1 VVGAGLGGLALARVL
16 GQAGLA
22 PQMIERASGWEMA
35 GTGIHLPA
43 NGVRALQALGLE
55 PAVAA
60 RAVEIPRQRLL
71 DHRGRPLAEID
82 LGELWGAIGPGL
94 ALSRAD
100 LHEVLRD
107 GVPVR
112 WAAPSGPWSGWM
124 GRCRSPSTTTAVA
137 SSTWSSAPTGCAPR
151 SGGWPW
157 TVDHRS
163 RSASTAGG
171 SWPLSKR
178 YALGARRD
186 HRHHCA
192 AQQVRELAGVGHRL
206 VAETVVYGRSSAA
219 LSREK
224 RRTTQSVR

>member
-1 VVGAGLGGLALARVL
+1 MKTHRSWWSEPGLVAWRSQECWARPGSPPGDRAGQRLGDGRDRHSPAS
-16 GQAGLA
+16 
-22 PQMIERASGWEMA
+22 ERRPRPA
-35 GTGIHLPA
+35 GTGP
-43 NGVRALQALGLE
+43 GTSG
-55 PAVAA
+55 
-60 RAVEIPRQRLL
+60 
-71 DHRGRPLAEID
+71 GRPGPSRSPAS
-82 LGELWGAIGPGL
+82 GCWTTAGASWPRSTWVSCGAPS
-94 ALSRAD
+94 APASPLSRAD

-178 YALGARRD
+178 YALGARRG

-206 VAETVVYGRSSAA
+206 VAETVVSGDQA
-219 LSREK
+219 LR
-224 RRTTQSVR
+224 